1 MAAMGALRTDR
12 KEMTLVVDASVALK
26 WQFEDEE
33 ATDSA
38 TQLLKD
44 YVEGNQELVSPTL
57 FAYEVLSG
65 IQVAIRRGLISET
78 SGLKAFRFIQALDIP
93 LRDFTPLAE
102 KAFRMSRRLQISP
115 YDAAYLSLAQA
126 EGVEMITGDRRL
138 LRSVARHLPWVR
150 WIGDF
155 RAQGSR

>member
-65 IQVAIRRGLISET
+65 IQVAIRRGRISET
-78 SGLKAFRFIQALDIP
+78 SGLKAFRRWQKRHSGCLGG
-93 LRDFTPLAE
+93 
-102 KAFRMSRRLQISP
+102 FRF
-115 YDAAYLSLAQA
+115 
-126 EGVEMITGDRRL
+126 
-138 LRSVARHLPWVR
+138 RHMTLHILCWHKQR
-150 WIGDF
+150 ELK
-155 RAQGSR
+155 